1 MLQTVNLRE
10 VGKGCH
16 TVDTSIHHFL
26 AIHNHS
32 HALSHALRGYLVS
45 LMMVFDD
52 VLLLTWFPVSA
63 AAGHIARSDPGGRGS
78 VHSEARNGS
87 WSASKRSSGV
97 CAARAQ
103 RILSA
108 IGSQHAKGHRAA
120 S

>member
-1 MLQTVNLRE
+1 MLQAVIQGE

-16 TVDTSIHHFL
+16 TVGTSVHHFS

-32 HALSHALRGYLVS
+32 HAQSHALRGYLVS
-45 LMMVFDD
+45 HMMVFDD
-52 VLLLTWFPVSA
+52 VLLPTWFPVSA

-78 VHSEARNGS
+78 VHSEARDGS

-108 IGSQHAKGHRAA
+108 IGSQHAKGHGAA